1 MDITK
6 YPQYEL
12 YSFAELLFLKKD
24 DLIPEKCNCRCVYS
38 TIINRCYYSSYL
50 YSLEWLFEK
59 FGFKPR
65 PPEDFDKNE
74 RFITEHKQVWDALK
88 EKNFSAISY
97 ELADLAILRKK
108 ADYDPF
114 LDISDDELSDAMES
128 MGIIFEKLSF

>member
-74 RFITEHKQVWDALK
+74 RFITEHKQVRDALK
-88 EKNFSAISY
+88 EKNFPAISY